1 MCTSLT
7 VYLKKRKKRLNEF
20 LFVCF
25 IFCFTTKN
33 KNKKQ
38 SQQYFLHHLIKKN
51 KTNKKLLQLNTK
63 WNIPK
68 LPNAT
73 QKERNK
79 NRQEYKIKYL
89 EVYNYKKKLE
99 KHYLKRRQ
107 VSTTK
112 CATLPQSACTSFLEY
127 KVMQILY
134 NKLTQAH
141 LPMTTAKQSNVSHG
155 NTLFFLL
162 FCFVFG
168 NSFNTSHREINL
180 RLLGSNVF
188 VLCYFL
194 VFLFFF
200 WFLENI
206 CCVHNI
212 THCLY
217 EFQRLTN
224 CILCIQI
231 I

>member
-7 VYLKKRKKRLNEF
+7 VYLKKEKKRLNEF

-162 FCFVFG
+162 FLFCFWQQFQHITQR
-168 NSFNTSHREINL
+168 NQSKTS
-180 RLLGSNVF
+180 G
-188 VLCYFL
+188 
-194 VFLFFF
+194 
-200 WFLENI
+200 
-206 CCVHNI
+206 
-212 THCLY
+212 
-217 EFQRLTN
+217 
-224 CILCIQI
+224 
-231 I
+231 

>member
-1 MCTSLT
+1 MSS
-7 VYLKKRKKRLNEF
+7 YLYV
-20 LFVCF
+20 LFF
-25 IFCFTTKN
+25 ALLQKTKTKNSPSNIFCIIW
-33 KNKKQ
+33 
-38 SQQYFLHHLIKKN
+38 LKKN

-73 QKERNK
+73 QKERKK

>member
-1 MCTSLT
+1 MSYYLYVLFFALLQKTKT
-7 VYLKKRKKRLNEF
+7 VPA
-20 LFVCF
+20 
-25 IFCFTTKN
+25 T
-33 KNKKQ
+33 
-38 SQQYFLHHLIKKN
+38 FLHHLIKKN

-141 LPMTTAKQSNVSHG
+141 LPMTTAKPSNSLMYHMEIH
-155 NTLFFLL
+155 FF
-162 FCFVFG
+162 F
-168 NSFNTSHREINL
+168 SF
-180 RLLGSNVF
+180 F
-188 VLCYFL
+188 VLFL
-194 VFLFFF
+194 ATVS
-200 WFLENI
+200 
-206 CCVHNI
+206 
-212 THCLY
+212 THHT
-217 EFQRLTN
+217 EKS
-224 CILCIQI
+224 I
-231 I
+231 

>member
-7 VYLKKRKKRLNEF
+7 VYLKIRKKKAKWVLICMFYF
-20 LFVCF
+20 LLYY
-25 IFCFTTKN
+25 K
-33 KNKKQ
+33 KQKQKQ

-73 QKERNK
+73 QKERNE

-141 LPMTTAKQSNVSHG
+141 LPMTTAKPSNSLMYHMEIH
-155 NTLFFLL
+155 FFSPFL
-162 FCFVFG
+162 FCFWQQFQHITQR
-168 NSFNTSHREINL
+168 NQSKTS
-180 RLLGSNVF
+180 G
-188 VLCYFL
+188 
-194 VFLFFF
+194 
-200 WFLENI
+200 
-206 CCVHNI
+206 
-212 THCLY
+212 
-217 EFQRLTN
+217 
-224 CILCIQI
+224 
-231 I
+231 